1 MITSFLANIPWIIGG
16 IVLGVIFDEFF
27 RALWKKIKARG
38 VKVVDDIRD
47 R

>member
-1 MITSFLANIPWIIGG
+1 MITSFLANIPWIIVG

-38 VKVVDDIRD
+38 KEVVEDIRSK
-47 R
+47 